1 MKNEINRA
9 QRAKKPTKLLS
20 VIATATMMLTAVSCG
35 QKKDAKVLVLY
46 YSQTSNTEQV
56 ANEIASRLNADKEA
70 IVAVNP
76 YDGDF
81 HATIERCMQE
91 REQGVLPEIQPVAAN
106 LDDYDVIFL
115 GYPVWFGTFAPP
127 VITWLN
133 NVDLRGKTIVPFCT
147 FGSGG
152 LDSSTRDLAAK
163 QPNANILP
171 GYGVRAARLAAMPK
185 EVDRFLK
192 ANSFL
197 EGEYIVLPEFGE
209 QHEVSAEESAIF
221 DAAVDGYPMLH
232 AKATKVA
239 VRAIPDGTE
248 YLFTA
253 VDLPRE
259 GAPEM
264 PAHELQV
271 YVTVANG
278 EAPVFT
284 QVVR

>member
-9 QRAKKPTKLLS
+9 PRAKKPTKLLS

-35 QKKDAKVLVLY
+35 QKKGAKVLVLY

-70 IVAVNP
+70 IVAIKP

-81 HATIERCMQE
+81 HATIERCLQE
-91 REQGVLPEIQPVAAN
+91 REQGILPEIQPIAAN

-133 NVDLRGKTIVPFCT
+133 SVDLSGKTIVPFCT

-152 LDSSTRDLAAK
+152 LDSSMRDLTAK

-185 EVDRFLK
+185 EIDQFLK
-192 ANSFL
+192 ANGFI
-197 EGEYIVLPEFGE
+197 EGEYAVLPEFGD
-209 QHEVSAEESAIF
+209 QHEVSAEESTIF